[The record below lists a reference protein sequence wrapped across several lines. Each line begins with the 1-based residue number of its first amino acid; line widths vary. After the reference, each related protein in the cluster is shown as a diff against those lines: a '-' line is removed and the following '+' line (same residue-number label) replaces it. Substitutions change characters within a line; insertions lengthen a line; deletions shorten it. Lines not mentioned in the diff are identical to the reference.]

1 MLIPTAIDMISG
13 MPKGAEQ
20 YKTLMYAVLTIA
32 IISVIIGIIMT
43 YVRRR

>member
-1 MLIPTAIDMISG
+1 MDMISG
-13 MPKGAEQ
+13 MPEDAEQ